1 MDKLLEASENALD
14 FWTRC
19 KSDPLDAPFPG
30 LDVIKPGEPLEIVG
44 SSPTGLV
51 FILFYCA

>member
-44 SSPTGLV
+44 SSPTG
-51 FILFYCA
+51 